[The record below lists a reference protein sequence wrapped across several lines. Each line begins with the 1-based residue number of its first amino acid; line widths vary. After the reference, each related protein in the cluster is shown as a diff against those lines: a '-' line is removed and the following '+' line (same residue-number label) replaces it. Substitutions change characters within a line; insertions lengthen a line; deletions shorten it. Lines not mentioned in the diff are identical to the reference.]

1 MKKLSLELSQLKDDF
16 YNGTKFSDSK
26 ADEDNIK
33 LGTYSAILSPIIKEY
48 IPNSLFSSETTYFK
62 GGRSDGTISG
72 LVFEYKKS
80 HHFDKNTGINEALY
94 GRKSGKTDS
103 GLYSYLIDEVV
114 EDKVGSLN
122 DTLFDTNGV
131 GFDGFHWIFA
141 RFVPT
146 ATTNEI
152 DVTNTRFATSINS
165 KLPFNAEFTYHV
177 VDFDSGLKE
186 LVTLVKSMDKIA
198 LTKDNLTD
206 VFRPASSTVRDT
218 VLDLYMVIDEELHT
232 EKSSKRVITLYNE
245 WLMTFGTMFGEEE
258 QSTEFNE
265 TAASIASLYN
275 LSNSDLDPK
284 LFLFAL
290 QTYFNIVLKL
300 LISNFLT
307 QAKSPVAILPTQME
321 YLEIADLFEGKNG
334 EATVVANFFEVH
346 YYEWFT
352 FVDESHMGKIAESVN
367 TVLSQ
372 LQEFDMGTFTV
383 RPESMHDVLQE
394 VYMNLI
400 PEKVRHLLGEYFS
413 PDWIVEFVLDR
424 VGYSEE
430 KLGKNIIE
438 KKIIDPTA
446 GSGAFLLQALKRL
459 IAASTSNT
467 KPLLTAS
474 DLEKITSNVVGFDLN
489 PISSISAKAN
499 YILSV
504 LSVSDFNDIHEPISI
519 PVYITDSVL
528 APVVYSEENATTF
541 TAKTSVGD
549 FVIPKFDSF
558 KTANGFMN
566 ELSRS
571 VDLGRKTDVFWS
583 LTSKEFNIDT
593 SSEDVVKALYSK
605 LSVLHR
611 AGQDSFWPRILKN
624 SFAPV
629 LLKQRFDFVV
639 GNPPWIAWKAMS
651 KTYREGTLKVWQSYG
666 IFEKSA
672 YDKKTTHD
680 DFGMAVTY
688 VALDQYLKYKG
699 KLMFLLPKT
708 FIKSTKG
715 GEGFR
720 KFSITRNGQDIPVKV
735 LEVDDFNDIKIF
747 QPKHTVPTMAL
758 ILQKNAKNEFPMSN
772 WNSWNYLGK
781 SKLKFNAHDT
791 WSTVST
797 RIFDTELEAQP
808 VDLNDP
814 KTAWLSMPAAELK
827 LAQKAL
833 SNGSEPVYHA
843 RKGIEPAGAK
853 GVYILNKPVVNKN
866 NPTLVDILNDMD
878 RQRRPDL
885 KNQGAHP
892 GTIETTY
899 IFPMLGGR
907 NIHRWSVDSS
917 EFMIVPH
924 DEDHIYGLNDE
935 YLAENA
941 PRTYKWLEFYKQG
954 LYDSRVQNGK
964 FFNPDIHPWYRL
976 DNIGPYTYSK
986 YKVLWKEQAS
996 SFAAVAVGTYGKSVP
1011 NADLSLIG
1019 GVDKPIVVDSKV
1031 LLLATDTFEEALFVA
1046 GVLNSPSIRDII
1058 DSYALALNRG
1068 TDVVNYI
1075 KLPKFDTENHI
1086 HNSIVEI
1093 ARDIQTHIKNLTNN
1107 DVKQKEASLD
1117 EQVKLLF

>member
-1 MKKLSLELSQLKDDF
+1 MTLQLSQIKDDF
-16 YNGTKFSDSK
+16 YSRTKFSGSK
-26 ADEDNIK
+26 ADEDNVK
-33 LGTYSAILSPIIKEY
+33 LGTYSEILSPLIKEF
-48 IPNSLFSSETTYFK
+48 IPNYLFDSETTYFK

-80 HHFDKNTGINEALY
+80 HHFDKESGVDEALY
-94 GRKSGKTDS
+94 GRNGGKSDS

-114 EDKVGSLN
+114 EDAPGVLN

-146 ATTNEI
+146 PTANEI
-152 DVTNTRFATSINS
+152 DVTNTRFATKNNS
-165 KLPFNAEFTYHV
+165 TMQFNAGFTYHV

-186 LVTLVKSMDKIA
+186 LVTLIKSMDKIA
-198 LTKDNLTD
+198 LTKDNLTN

-218 VLDLYMVIDEELHT
+218 VLALYAVIDEELHT
-232 EKSSKRVITLYNE
+232 KNSSKRVITLYDE
-245 WLMTFGTMFGEEE
+245 WLMTFGAMFGEDD
-258 QSTEFNE
+258 QNTEFNE
-265 TAASIASLYN
+265 TAESIASLYN
-275 LSNSDLDPK
+275 LNNSNLDPK
-284 LFLFAL
+284 MFLFAL

-307 QAKSPVAILPTQME
+307 QAKSPVAILPTQMD
-321 YLEIADLFEGKNG
+321 YMEIANLFEGKND

-352 FVDESHMGKIAESVN
+352 FVDTSHVEQVTEAIN

-424 VGYSEE
+424 IGYSEQE
-430 KLGKNIIE
+430 LGSSIID

-459 IAASTSNT
+459 ISASTSNA
-467 KPLLTAS
+467 KPLLSAK
-474 DLEKITSNVVGFDLN
+474 DLDKITSNVVGFDLN

-504 LSVSDFNDIHEPISI
+504 LSVSDFNDISEPINI

-528 APVVYSEENATTF
+528 APVVYSEENTTTF

-558 KTANGFMN
+558 KAANEFMT
-566 ELSRS
+566 ELSKA
-571 VDLGRKTDVFWS
+571 VDLGRKIDVFWS
-583 LTSKEFNIDT
+583 LARAEFNIDE
-593 SSEDVVKALYSK
+593 SQENIIKNLYLK
-605 LSVLHR
+605 LSELHR

-688 VALDQYLKYKG
+688 VALDQYLKNNG

-720 KFSITRNGQDIPVKV
+720 KFSITRNEQDIPVKV

-747 QPKHTVPTMAL
+747 QPKHTVSTMAL
-758 ILQKNAKNEFPMSN
+758 LLQKNAKNKFPMSN
-772 WNSWNYLGK
+772 WNSWNYVGK

-791 WSTVST
+791 WAAVST
-797 RIFDTELEAQP
+797 RISNTKLDAQP

-814 KTAWLSMPAAELK
+814 QTAWLSMPPAELS

-853 GVYILNKPVVNKN
+853 GVYILKKPVVNKN
-866 NPTLVDILNDMD
+866 NPKLVDILNDMD

-885 KNQGAHP
+885 KSQGAQP
-892 GTIETTY
+892 GTIEPTY

-917 EFMIVPH
+917 EFILVPH
-924 DEDHIYGLNDE
+924 DEEHIYGLSDE
-935 YLAENA
+935 ELAENA
-941 PRTYKWLEFYKQG
+941 PRTYKWLEYYKQG

-986 YKVLWKEQAS
+986 YKVLWKEQTS
-996 SFAAVAVGTYGKSVP
+996 SFAAVAVGPYSQSVP
-1011 NADLSLIG
+1011 DADLSLIG
-1019 GVDKPIVVDSKV
+1019 GVDKPVVVDSKV
-1031 LLLATDTFEEALFVA
+1031 LLLATDSFEEALFVA

-1058 DSYALALNRG
+1058 DSYAVALNRG
-1068 TDVVNYI
+1068 TDVVDYI
-1075 KLPKFDTENHI
+1075 KLPKFDPDNDVHKA
-1086 HNSIVEI
+1086 IVQI
-1093 ARDIQTHIKNLTNN
+1093 ARDIQTHIKTLTNV
-1107 DVKQKEASLD
+1107 DLTQREAQLD
-1117 EQVKLLF
+1117 SQVKLLFA